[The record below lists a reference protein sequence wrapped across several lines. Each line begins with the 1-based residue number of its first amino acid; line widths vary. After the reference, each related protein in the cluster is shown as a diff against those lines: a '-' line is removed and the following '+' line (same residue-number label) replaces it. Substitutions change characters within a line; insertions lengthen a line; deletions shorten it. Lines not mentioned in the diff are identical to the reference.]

1 MSEPESQHNATAPRT
16 GASGDVA
23 SALGA
28 GPRPAA
34 IAFIFVTVL
43 LDVLAMGVVIPVLPH
58 LIKQFVGGGTDE
70 ASRYVGLFGGVWALM
85 QFVCAP
91 LLGALSDRVGRRP
104 VILVSN
110 FGLGLDYILM
120 ALAPSLWL
128 LFVGRVISGITAASF
143 SAAQAYIADVTTPE
157 KRAGAYG
164 LVGAAWGLGFIL
176 GPAVGGELGHIDPRL
191 PFWVAAGLTLCNA
204 LYGVFILPESLPK
217 DRRAA
222 FNWKRAN
229 PIGSLVLLRSRRGLL
244 GLASVVFLYW
254 LAHHVLTSVYVLYAD
269 YRYDWG
275 EREVGRTLALVGLCS
290 VIVQAALVRPLVRK
304 LGESRT
310 LIIAL
315 VAGIAGYALYGW
327 APTGVMFL
335 GAIIV
340 FAPIG
345 LFSPSVQGLMTRRVD
360 PTEQGRLQ
368 GAVASISGV
377 AGLFGPWLFTQVFA
391 VAVHE
396 EATWHLPGAPF
407 YLAAALMAVAL
418 AVVVTRPGSDAGR

>member
-1 MSEPESQHNATAPRT
+1 MSEPAPQHNATAPRT

-70 ASRYVGLFGGVWALM
+70 ASLYVGLFGGVWALM

-290 VIVQAALVRPLVRK
+290 VIVQAVLVRPLVRK

-327 APTGVMFL
+327 APTGIMFL

-396 EATWHLPGAPF
+396 DATWHLPGAPF

-418 AVVVTRPGSDAGR
+418 AVVVTRPASDAAR

>member
-1 MSEPESQHNATAPRT
+1 MSEPAPQHDATAPKT

-23 SALGA
+23 PALGA

-34 IAFIFVTVL
+34 IIFIFVTVL

-58 LIKQFVGGGTDE
+58 LIKQFVGGSTDE
-70 ASRYVGLFGGVWALM
+70 ASLYVGVFGGVWALM

-128 LFVGRVISGITAASF
+128 LFVGRVISGVTAASF
-143 SAAQAYIADVTTPE
+143 FAAQAYIADVTTPE

-204 LYGVFILPESLPK
+204 LYGLFILPESLPK
-217 DRRAA
+217 HRRAA

-269 YRYDWG
+269 YRYGWG

-290 VIVQAALVRPLVRK
+290 VIVQAALVRPLVRR

-391 VAVHE
+391 VAVHK

-407 YLAAALMAVAL
+407 YVAAALMAVAL
-418 AVVVTRPGSDAGR
+418 AVVVTRPASDAGR